1 MTKIINENQTCGSK
15 GKDIQNNILNIK
27 TIIDYIK
34 GNGKIGAMVL
44 INQEENF
51 DRIEHNYIG
60 KVLENFWVWRKFP
73 KMD

>member
-34 GNGKIGAMVL
+34 GNYKIGAMVL
-44 INQEENF
+44 IDQEKAF
-51 DRIEHNYIG
+51 DKIEHN
-60 KVLENFWVWRKFP
+60 
-73 KMD
+73 